1 MVMVEDGRPK
11 WVDIHVQPRFESL
24 EDVWLYIDARKN
36 VLKQLVAN
44 NSGNIEVWVSF
55 NTVPLQQL
63 DDIAN
68 KYSLKVTGLQGK
80 AVDEEGKYLYTYGI
94 GHSDENKPVELKDFL
109 SWVKEEAEEDG
120 YNATTTLLR
129 LNFVV
134 GTLPASQA
142 LLLQDDPG
150 VLLVD
155 PTSDLIQLFAGEA
168 SSIRVEAMP
177 QVAVYI
183 RQFTE
188 GQ

>member
-1 MVMVEDGRPK
+1 MAEDGRPK
-11 WVDIHVQPRFESL
+11 WVNIHVQPQFESL

-36 VLKQLVAN
+36 VLNQLVAN

-55 NTVPLQQL
+55 NNTVPLQQL

-68 KYSLKVTGLQGK
+68 KYSLRVTGFQGI

-94 GHSDENKPVELKDFL
+94 GHSDENKPVDMEHIL
-109 SWVKEEAEEDG
+109 SWVKEEDEWYRSH
-120 YNATTTLLR
+120 YNVTTTFHR

-134 GTLPASQA
+134 ATLPASQA
-142 LLLQDDPG
+142 LLLQDDPS

-155 PTSDLIQLFAGEA
+155 PTSDLIQLFAGQA

-177 QVAVYI
+177 QCAFYV
-183 RQFTE
+183 RQFTGE
-188 GQ
+188 